1 MTAHDVTGSVVEDGG
16 GLLTLKGLECVGSDV
31 AGDACLTL
39 VRSHWEPIGWVCL
52 CYVPENALVEGPLTL
67 KVLRTTGRATFAEVD
82 PMRDATFGAN
92 MRAAI
97 V

>member
-1 MTAHDVTGSVVEDGG
+1 MTAHDVAGSVVEDGG
-16 GLLTLKGLECVGSDV
+16 GLLTLEGLECVGSDV
-31 AGDACLTL
+31 AGNTYSTT
-39 VRSHWEPIGWVCL
+39 VRSHWEPIGRVRL
-52 CYVPENALVEGPLTL
+52 CYVPENALVEGPLAL